1 MQRDLLVKQKN
12 QERAEV
18 LENFENEMR
27 TSKNG
32 FAGAMMSLEEKL
44 KGMETGTLEK
54 KLSSLKKLHVQLKK
68 ESVLDRSPN
77 LIEQIQECEK
87 QIKTLELA
95 QKNKAAIA
103 EPKKEEV
110 KKPQGFLQDLETF
123 AVEDI

>member
-32 FAGAMMSLEEKL
+32 FAGAMLSLEEKL

-68 ESVLDRSPN
+68 EAVLD
-77 LIEQIQECEK
+77 
-87 QIKTLELA
+87 
-95 QKNKAAIA
+95 
-103 EPKKEEV
+103 
-110 KKPQGFLQDLETF
+110 
-123 AVEDI
+123 